1 MRVLLVG
8 TMVSL
13 AGCNRSP
20 APMRT
25 AEEPAALRARPVA
38 GLDSATIEKL
48 CVAPDSVR
56 AGKAECVLKD
66 QSAPAPQRAPAPPS
80 TQPRYP

>member
-1 MRVLLVG
+1 MRVLLIG
-8 TMVSL
+8 ITVSL
-13 AGCNRSP
+13 VGCNRTP
-20 APMRT
+20 APTRT
-25 AEEPAALRARPVA
+25 AEQPTALRARPAA

-66 QSAPAPQRAPAPPS
+66 QSAELRRLEPQPAPP
-80 TQPRYP
+80 PRYP